1 MVRSFCPA
9 GAVCAVLALLAPAP
23 VLAHSLSL
31 TLWPSDDP
39 ETVRRCAV
47 HLDAGRMRVV
57 QAQGP
62 GVGERVAVWAP
73 TSGEEAVLMAALA
86 AFVAGDLPSVGPT
99 DPAQPAPP
107 FVTVN
112 WITRLDGQVLA
123 GRSVAPG
130 LDLPPV
136 LAAVV
141 ARLMPGSLC
150 DLG

>member
-1 MVRSFCPA
+1 MARSFCL
-9 GAVCAVLALLAPAP
+9 AVAVWALLAPAP

-39 ETVRRCAV
+39 ETVLRCAV

-62 GVGERVAVWAP
+62 GVGERVVVWAP
-73 TSGEEAVLMAALA
+73 TAAEEAVMMAALA
-86 AFVAGDLPSVGPT
+86 AFVSGDLAGVAPT

-112 WITRLDGQVLA
+112 WITRLDGQVRA

-150 DLG
+150 DR